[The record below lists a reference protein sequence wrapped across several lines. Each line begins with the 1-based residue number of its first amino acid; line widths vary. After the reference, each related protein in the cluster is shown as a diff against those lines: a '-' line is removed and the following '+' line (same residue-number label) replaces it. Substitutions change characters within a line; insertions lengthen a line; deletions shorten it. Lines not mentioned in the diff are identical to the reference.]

1 MSGELQIQ
9 ELVDDDQIDSAF
21 AVMSVL
27 RPHLR
32 ADQFVEQVRRM
43 GLDGYCLAGGL
54 VDGRVVV
61 VAGYRLSETLFRG
74 RHLFVDDLVTDPAHQ
89 KKGYGTAMLRYL
101 AELAHEE
108 NIERIYL
115 DSRITAK
122 SYYEHIGFTMHT
134 SIPCWI
140 EAKRLLKS
148 DP

>member
-1 MSGELQIQ
+1 MSADLHIQ
-9 ELVDDDQIDSAF
+9 ELVDDEQIASAF

-32 ADQFVEQVRRM
+32 ADLFVEQVRRM
-43 GLDGYCLAGGL
+43 GLDGYCLAGGT
-54 VDGRVVV
+54 VEGRVVV
-61 VAGYRLSETLFRG
+61 VAGYRVSETLFRG

-101 AELAHEE
+101 AEFAREE
-108 NIERIYL
+108 KIERIYL

-122 SYYEHIGFTMHT
+122 SYYERLGFTMHT

-140 EAKRLLKS
+140 EGKRLLKS